1 MGMSNGIV
9 SNMRYRVRMSNG
21 NLQMSNGNFISRA
34 LARFSAW
41 IISFRNLHWA
51 GGRGLFIV
59 HCVVLLEM
67 ILSEAGKEIVIGS

>member
-9 SNMRYRVRMSNG
+9 SNIRYRVRMSNG

-34 LARFSAW
+34 LARFYDW
-41 IISFRNLHWA
+41 TISFRNLHWA
-51 GGRGLFIV
+51 GGHGLFIV

-67 ILSEAGKEIVIGS
+67 ILSEAGKEIVIGL